1 MSVLREILLEL
12 RNLHAGYGEVKVLNG
27 VELLVREGEVV
38 SVVGPNGSG
47 KSTMMKTIFGLLKP
61 EEGEIIYK
69 GEDITALEP
78 FEIIKRGI
86 CYVPQEH
93 NVFPSLTVE
102 ENLEMGAYILD
113 SPEELKKGKERVY
126 ELFPPLKERANSAV
140 RTLSGGMRQMVAFG
154 RALMLNPDLLLLD
167 EPSAG
172 LAPKLVEDII
182 TKLQGINMQG
192 VSLLLIEQNVRRALE
207 LCDRGYV
214 LDGGKT
220 ALEGSSEELLS
231 SKRVQEIY
239 MGGAELE

>member
-1 MSVLREILLEL
+1 MREILLEL

-27 VELLVREGEVV
+27 VELLVREGEIV

-61 EEGEIIYK
+61 EEGKIIYK

>member
-1 MSVLREILLEL
+1 MTCRREAFLAAIALVATSIMVFSARAQEESRWKKVFEKSLAGNDDVLYFVSGASV
-12 RNLHAGYGEVKVLNG
+12 
-27 VELLVREGEVV
+27 
-38 SVVGPNGSG
+38 
-47 KSTMMKTIFGLLKP
+47 
-61 EEGEIIYK
+61 
-69 GEDITALEP
+69 
-78 FEIIKRGI
+78 
-86 CYVPQEH
+86 
-93 NVFPSLTVE
+93 
-102 ENLEMGAYILD
+102 
-113 SPEELKKGKERVY
+113 
-126 ELFPPLKERANSAV
+126 
-140 RTLSGGMRQMVAFG
+140 RQMVAFG

>member
-1 MSVLREILLEL
+1 MREILLEL
-12 RNLHAGYGEVKVLNG
+12 RNLHVGYGEVKVLNG
-27 VELLVREGEVV
+27 VELLVREGEIV

-61 EEGEIIYK
+61 EEGKIIYK

-207 LCDRGYV
+207 LCNRGYV

-220 ALEGSSEELLS
+220 ALEGSSKELLS
-231 SKRVQEIY
+231 SKKVQEIY

>member
-1 MSVLREILLEL
+1 LREILLEL

-27 VELLVREGEVV
+27 VELLVREGEII

-113 SPEELKKGKERVY
+113 SPEELKRGKERVY

-220 ALEGSSEELLS
+220 ALEGSSKELLS
-231 SKRVQEIY
+231 SRKIQEIY

>member
-1 MSVLREILLEL
+1 LREILLEL

-27 VELLVREGEVV
+27 VELLVREGEIV

>member
-1 MSVLREILLEL
+1 MREILLEL

-27 VELLVREGEVV
+27 VELLVREGEIV

-61 EEGEIIYK
+61 EEGKIIYK

-126 ELFPPLKERANSAV
+126 ELFPPLKERADSAV